1 MNISK
6 LNLKKNKR
14 GDFTGLL
21 YMLVMISAFAF
32 FLLIAGYISVTIS
45 GELKDKLNSSTDQ
58 VNTAFDA
65 TTNTANNTLSAVWF
79 IMFGG
84 LLLGLF
90 ITAYF
95 IPTHPIF
102 VPIFIILLVITII
115 VGVAMSNAYEKLYEI
130 DTFSDIANTQGS
142 INFIMT
148 NLPYVALILG
158 IIVLIIT
165 FAKTKGEGTPMM

>member
-1 MNISK
+1 MK
-6 LNLKKNKR
+6 LRELNLKKNKR

-21 YMLVMISAFAF
+21 YLLVMISAFAF

-45 GELKDKLNSSTDQ
+45 AELKAKLNSSTDQ
-58 VNTAFDA
+58 VNDAFDA

-115 VGVAMSNAYEKLYEI
+115 VGVAMSNAYETLYEI
-130 DTFSDIANTQGS
+130 DTLSDMADTQGS
-142 INFIMT
+142 IYFMMS

-158 IIVLIIT
+158 IIVLIVT
-165 FAKTKGEGTPMM
+165 FAKSKGGTTPMM

>member
-1 MNISK
+1 MK
-6 LNLKKNKR
+6 LTPLIKKKNKR

-32 FLLIAGYISVTIS
+32 FLLIAGYISTTVS
-45 GELKDKLNSSTDQ
+45 GELKDKFNSSTDQ

-95 IPTHPIF
+95 IPTNPIF

-115 VGVAMSNAYEKLYEI
+115 VGVAMSNAYEQLYEI
-130 DTFSDIANTQGS
+130 DTFSDIADTQGS

-165 FAKTKGEGTPMM
+165 FAKTRGEGTPMM

>member
-1 MNISK
+1 MKRIPI
-6 LNLKKNKR
+6 LEMNKR

-21 YMLVMISAFAF
+21 YLIVMIAAFAF
-32 FLLIAGYISVTIS
+32 FLIIAGYISTTIS
-45 GELKDKLNSSTDQ
+45 GELKEKFNSSIDE
-58 VNTAFDA
+58 VNEAFDA

-102 VPIFIILLVITII
+102 VPIFIILLVITVII
-115 VGVAMSNAYEKLYEI
+115 GVAMSNAYEQLYNI
-130 DTFSDIANTQGS
+130 DTFEDIANTQSS
-142 INFIMT
+142 INFIMS
-148 NLPYVALILG
+148 NLPYVALIIG
-158 IIVLIIT
+158 VIVLIIT
-165 FAKTKGEGTPMM
+165 FAKSGGGGQAPVM